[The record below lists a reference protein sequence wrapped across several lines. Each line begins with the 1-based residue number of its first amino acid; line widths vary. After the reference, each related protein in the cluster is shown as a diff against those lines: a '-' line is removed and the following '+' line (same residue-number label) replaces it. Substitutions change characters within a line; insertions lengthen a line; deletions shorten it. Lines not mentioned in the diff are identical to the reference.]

1 MMCRIVQIRSEHD
14 WPKLA
19 HLLKGRAGSEESV
32 ERKVREILAEVALR
46 GDEAVLEYTRRF
58 DCPDLQL
65 PLRLGEEDITRAAAS
80 VDAQDRE
87 LIVQA
92 AANIR
97 TFHEAQLERSW
108 FMNRPDGS
116 ILGQQITPVDR
127 VGLYVPGG
135 QGGETPLLSSLL
147 MGAIPAQVAGVR
159 EIAVLSPPRKDGS
172 LSPYILAV
180 AHLLDID
187 EIYRVGGAWAIGAL
201 SYGTVSI
208 PPVDVIAGPG
218 NIWVTTAKR
227 LVQGRVGI
235 DMIAGPSEILIVADS
250 SADPAWA
257 AADML
262 SQAEHDELASAICI
276 TMESGFADAVLRE
289 LERQCNAL
297 PRALTARK
305 ALENWG
311 AVVLAP
317 DMDVAVALCNKIA
330 PEHLELL
337 VENPWRLLPRI
348 RHAGAV
354 FMGGHSPE
362 AVGDYFAGPNHV
374 LPTLGT
380 ARFASALSVHTFC
393 KRTSII
399 AASPSFV
406 REHADSIARLARLEG
421 LEAHARSAEA
431 RREKKEEQKL
441 TSPALP

>member
-1 MMCRIVQIRSEHD
+1 MICRILQIRSEHD

-19 HLLKGRAGSEESV
+19 HMLEGRAGAEESV
-32 ERKVREILAEVALR
+32 EQRVRDILADVALR
-46 GDEAVLEYTRRF
+46 GDESVLEYTRRF
-58 DCPDLQL
+58 DCPVLD
-65 PLRLGEEDITRAAAS
+65 PPFRLSEEEIMRAAAG

-87 LIVQA
+87 IIAQA

-97 TFHEAQLERSW
+97 GFHEAQVERSW
-108 FMNRPDGS
+108 FMHKPDGS

-147 MGAIPAQVAGVR
+147 MNAIPAQVAGVR
-159 EIAVLSPPRKDGS
+159 EIAVLSPPRKDGT
-172 LSPYILAV
+172 LSPYILAA

-187 EIYRVGGAWAIGAL
+187 EMYRVGGAWGIGAL
-201 SYGTVSI
+201 CYGTASM

-218 NIWVTTAKR
+218 NIWVSTAKR

-250 SADPAWA
+250 SANPAWV

-262 SQAEHDELASAICI
+262 AQAEHDELACAICL
-276 TMESGFADAVLRE
+276 TADSELADAVLRE
-289 LERQCNAL
+289 LETQCNAL

-311 AVVLAP
+311 ALVLVP
-317 DMDVAVALCNKIA
+317 DMDFAVSLSNRIA

-337 VENPWRLLPRI
+337 VKEPWTMLPRI

-354 FMGGHSPE
+354 FLGSHSPE

-380 ARFASALSVHTFC
+380 ARFASALSVQTFC
-393 KRTSII
+393 KRTSMI
-399 AASPSFV
+399 AASPAFV
-406 REHADSIARLARLEG
+406 RAHADSIARLARLEG
-421 LEAHARSAEA
+421 LEAHARSVEA
-431 RREKKEEQKL
+431 RK
-441 TSPALP
+441 

>member
-1 MMCRIVQIRSEHD
+1 M
-14 WPKLA
+14 LA
-19 HLLKGRAGSEESV
+19 GRARTDESV
-32 ERKVREILAEVALR
+32 EQRVRDILADVALR

-58 DCPDLQL
+58 DCPDMQL
-65 PLRLGEEDITRAAAS
+65 PLRLSGEEIMRAAAG
-80 VDAQDRE
+80 VDAADRE
-87 LIVQA
+87 IIAQA

-97 TFHEAQLERSW
+97 AFHEAQVERSW
-108 FMNRPDGS
+108 FMHRPDGT
-116 ILGQQITPVDR
+116 ILGQRIAPVDR

-147 MGAIPAQVAGVR
+147 MNAIPAQVAGVR
-159 EIAVLSPPRKDGS
+159 EIAVVSPPRKDGG
-172 LSPYILAV
+172 LSPYILAA
-180 AHLLDID
+180 AHLLDIN

-201 SYGTVSI
+201 CRGTASI
-208 PPVDVIAGPG
+208 VPVDVIAGPG

-227 LVQGRVGI
+227 LVQGQVGI

-250 SADPAWA
+250 SANPAWV

-276 TMESGFADAVLRE
+276 TTDAGLADAVLRE
-289 LERQCNAL
+289 LELQCKSL
-297 PRALTARK
+297 PRALIARQ

-317 DMDVAVALCNKIA
+317 DMDFALSLCNKIA

-337 VENPWRLLPRI
+337 VQDPWALLPRI

-354 FMGGHSPE
+354 FLGAHSPE

-374 LPTLGT
+374 LPTMGT
-380 ARFASALSVHTFC
+380 ARFASALSVQTFC
-393 KRTSII
+393 KRSSIV
-399 AASPSFV
+399 AASPAFV
-406 REHADSIARLARLEG
+406 REHAESIARLARLEG

-431 RREKKEEQKL
+431 RRGK
-441 TSPALP
+441 

>member
-1 MMCRIVQIRSEHD
+1 MICRILDIRSEQD

-19 HLLKGRAGSEESV
+19 RMLAERAGSEESV
-32 ERKVREILAEVALR
+32 ERQVRDILADVALR

-58 DCPDLQL
+58 DCPDLHL
-65 PLRLGEEDITRAAAS
+65 PLRLSEEEIMRAAAG

-87 LIVQA
+87 LIAQA

-97 TFHEAQLERSW
+97 SFHEAQVERSW
-108 FMNRPDGS
+108 FMHKPDGS
-116 ILGQQITPVDR
+116 ILGQQIVPVDR

-147 MGAIPAQVAGVR
+147 MNAIPAQVAGVR

-172 LSPYILAV
+172 LSPYILAA
-180 AHLLDID
+180 AHLLDIN
-187 EIYRVGGAWAIGAL
+187 EMYRVGGAWGIGAL
-201 SYGTVSI
+201 CYGTASV
-208 PPVDVIAGPG
+208 PPVDVIVGPG
-218 NIWVTTAKR
+218 NIWVSTAKR

-250 SADPAWA
+250 SANPAWV

-262 SQAEHDELASAICI
+262 AQAEHDELACAICL
-276 TMESGFADAVLRE
+276 TTDSELADAVLRE
-289 LERQCNAL
+289 LEIQCNSL

-311 AVVLAP
+311 ALVLAP
-317 DMDVAVALCNKIA
+317 DMDFALDLSNRIA

-337 VENPWRLLPRI
+337 VKEPWTMLPKI

-354 FMGGHSPE
+354 FMGPHSPE
-362 AVGDYFAGPNHV
+362 AAGDYFAGPNHV
-374 LPTLGT
+374 LPTQGT
-380 ARFASALSVHTFC
+380 ARFASALSVQNFC

-399 AASPSFV
+399 AASPAFV

-431 RREKKEEQKL
+431 RK
-441 TSPALP
+441 

>member
-1 MMCRIVQIRSEHD
+1 MICRILQIRSEQD

-19 HLLKGRAGSEESV
+19 QMIEGRASPGETV
-32 ERKVREILAEVALR
+32 ERTVRDILADVVLR
-46 GDEAVLEYTRRF
+46 GDEALLDYTRRF
-58 DCPDLQL
+58 DCPNMQP
-65 PLRLGEEDITRAAAS
+65 PLRLSEEEIMRAAAG
-80 VDAQDRE
+80 VDTEDRE
-87 LIVQA
+87 IIAQA

-97 TFHEAQLERSW
+97 VFHEAQVERSW
-108 FMNRPDGS
+108 FMHRPDGT
-116 ILGQQITPVDR
+116 ILGQQVMPVDR

-135 QGGETPLLSSLL
+135 QCGGTPLLSSLL
-147 MGAIPAQVAGVR
+147 MTAIPAQVAGVR
-159 EIAVLSPPRKDGS
+159 EIAVLSPPREDGT
-172 LSPYILAV
+172 LSPYILAA
-180 AHLLDID
+180 AHLLDLN
-187 EIYRVGGAWAIGAL
+187 EVYRVGGAWGIGAL
-201 SYGTVSI
+201 CHGTASI
-208 PPVDVIAGPG
+208 PRVDVIVGPG

-235 DMIAGPSEILIVADS
+235 DMIAGPSEILIIADS
-250 SADPAWA
+250 SANPAWV

-262 SQAEHDELASAICI
+262 AQAEHDELASAICI
-276 TMESGFADAVLRE
+276 TTDSGFADAVLRE
-289 LERQCNAL
+289 LEIQCSSL

-317 DMDVAVALCNKIA
+317 DMDFALSLSNRIA

-337 VENPWRLLPRI
+337 VKEPWALLPRI

-354 FMGGHSPE
+354 FMGAHSSE

-380 ARFASALSVHTFC
+380 ARFASALSVQDFC

-399 AASPSFV
+399 AASPGFA

-421 LEAHARSAEA
+421 LEGHARSAEM
-431 RREKKEEQKL
+431 RK
-441 TSPALP
+441 